1 MRLAKVL
8 TVLLAS
14 GSAHRTFRSRRNG
27 GLMTPCCAAAL
38 TSSDQ
43 CGLRRHPADQSAS
56 IILRAEPRSV
66 SAAREFVKDVLQGW
80 EVASGGDVLATAR
93 LLVSELFTNAVIHGD
108 SSAVQ
113 LALAV
118 RGSVLRIEVVDNG
131 GSPQE
136 FHEVDAA
143 PTDEHGR
150 GLLLVRE
157 LAERWGQFTERTG
170 TRVWFDLALTS

>member
-1 MRLAKVL
+1 
-8 TVLLAS
+8 
-14 GSAHRTFRSRRNG
+14 
-27 GLMTPCCAAAL
+27 MTPCCAAAL

-43 CGLRRHPADQSAS
+43 CGLRQQPADQSAS
-56 IILRAEPRSV
+56 IILRADPRSV

-80 EVASGGDVLATAR
+80 EVASGSDVLATAR
-93 LLVSELFTNAVIHGD
+93 LLVSEVFTNAVIHGD

-118 RGSVLRIEVVDNG
+118 RGSVVRIEVADNG

-136 FHEVDAA
+136 FHEAA
-143 PTDEHGR
+143 ASPTDEHGR
-150 GLLLVRE
+150 GLMLVRE
-157 LAERWGQFTERTG
+157 LAQQWGKLTEGSG